1 MLCSTLLFWHG
12 VAIAEVRYEQNF
24 KFTEQ
29 VESGWYV
36 AYASHDE
43 YIVEAQ
49 KIYFYIGTH
58 CALN

>member
-12 VAIAEVRYEQNF
+12 VAIAEVRYEQYF

-29 VESGWYV
+29 VESGWFV

-49 KIYFYIGTH
+49 KI
-58 CALN
+58 